1 MELKNLKQLFWDI
14 DEKSL
19 SSLKEQAIIARTLS
33 HGTLTQIEQLF
44 SVYGKEAVKSVFATL
59 KASALSPRRRS
70 YFTLI
75 LS

>member
-1 MELKNLKQLFWDI
+1 MELQNLKRLFWDV

-33 HGTLTQIEQLF
+33 HGTLAQIEELF
-44 SVYGKEAVKSVFATL
+44 SVYGKEAVRSVFATL
-59 KASALSPRRRS
+59 KVGALSPRRRS
-70 YFTLI
+70 YFSLI

>member
-1 MELKNLKQLFWDI
+1 MEIKNLKQLFWDV

-19 SSLKEQAIIARTLS
+19 SSLKEQAVIARTLS
-33 HGTLTQIEQLF
+33 HVTLTQIEDLF
-44 SVYGKEAVKSVFATL
+44 SVYGKEAITSVFNTL
-59 KASALSPRRRS
+59 KAGALSPRRRS

>member
-1 MELKNLKQLFWDI
+1 MNTQNLKQLFWDV

-19 SSLKEQAIIARTLS
+19 PLLEENRIITRTLS
-33 HGTLTQIEQLF
+33 HGTLAQIQELF
-44 SVYGKEAVKSVFATL
+44 SSYTKDAIQTVFLSL
-59 KASALSPRRRS
+59 KQGALSERRRD

>member
-1 MELKNLKQLFWDI
+1 MELKNLKQLFWDV

-19 SSLKEQAIIARTLS
+19 SSLKEQAVIARTLS
-33 HGTLTQIEQLF
+33 HGTLTQIEELF
-44 SVYGKEAVKSVFATL
+44 SVYGKEAVKAVFVSL
-59 KASALSPRRRS
+59 KEGALSSRRRS